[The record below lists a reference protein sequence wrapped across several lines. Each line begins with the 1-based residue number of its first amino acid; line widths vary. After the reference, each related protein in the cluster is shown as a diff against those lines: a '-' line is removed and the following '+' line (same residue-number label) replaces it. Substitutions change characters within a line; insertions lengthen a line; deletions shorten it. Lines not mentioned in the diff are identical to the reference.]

1 MAPPPPAVATAARR
15 LSRALLSAA
24 KPSRSW
30 TPALEQTLHRFLL
43 SPPHRP
49 AAFPLTPSLVA
60 AAIDP
65 HLLRHHPLA
74 AGLFHWASQQP
85 GFSHSPESFH
95 SLLKSLALSHQP
107 HSLQSLL
114 KLARARKVPLFPSSY
129 HLAISS
135 LLFCGK
141 TLEAA
146 ELIEQATA
154 DAGED
159 LPSAIYNSLLAAVA
173 SDGFLHLARKVSDRM
188 LRRGIRFNDVG
199 FGVYVGKVC
208 RVEEFDRTLS
218 LVEQIKQRFCE
229 INGSV
234 IAALIVDGLC
244 RVGRIEDA
252 WHALE
257 ELRSRGCKPD
267 FIAYRI
273 VSEGFRVVGRVEEAM
288 KILKQKRKLGVA
300 PRANDYREFIL
311 SLISERRIQEAKDL
325 GEAIVG
331 GDFPIEDDVLNA
343 LVESVSAIDPDSAVS
358 FCMYMIGK
366 ERFPSLTMLCNLSR
380 NLCKNGKSD
389 EMWDVFKVLSEK
401 GYFSGVGQYNV
412 MVSFLC
418 KAGRL
423 REAYDMF
430 KEMKKKGFGPDISS
444 YNMVMEACCREDL
457 LRPAKKLWDEMFA
470 NGCSANLQTYNILIR
485 KLPEAGQIDEAQH
498 LFHHMLEKGVPP
510 DNVTYTS
517 LIKALCLEKK
527 LEEAIEICNRSMK
540 QDVVLAGSTLNM
552 LILTLCQE
560 GNFGAASSVIHGL
573 PSNIEN
579 SDSHVILLKSLTD
592 AGEVEMAI
600 KHIEW
605 VGNNSPFKLQAILD
619 ELLSSLS
626 TAPNLEPILQLLRT
640 MHDHGLVSDN
650 SPWANL
656 LDGYFI

>member
-560 GNFGAASSVIHGL
+560 GPNGDLTSW
-573 PSNIEN
+573 N
-579 SDSHVILLKSLTD
+579 HV
-592 AGEVEMAI
+592 V
-600 KHIEW
+600 
-605 VGNNSPFKLQAILD
+605 PF
-619 ELLSSLS
+619 
-626 TAPNLEPILQLLRT
+626 N
-640 MHDHGLVSDN
+640 
-650 SPWANL
+650 NL
-656 LDGYFI
+656 LLGPIEELDFFY